1 MAKSYSNRLG
11 CYGKMLAFLTIL
23 LPAAVAVAEP
33 HSNTFPG
40 ASRSVSSP
48 DGSGARIF
56 YRPQLDR
63 YGGQAHPVFY
73 ADGRG
78 HRIRVATVTR
88 SMDVTWS
95 SDGRRVFL
103 QDSWGSNAADCY
115 VLIRIAKSVSG
126 VSLLKIVQRTRGHPI
141 GNEKPSAS
149 HYYVHC
155 DRWLSSTRIEGGVS
169 GHTDSNPAHDFDHR
183 FVYDV
188 ATKQIRWQA

>member
-1 MAKSYSNRLG
+1 
-11 CYGKMLAFLTIL
+11 MLALVMTFS
-23 LPAAVAVAEP
+23 PVAVAMAE
-33 HSNTFPG
+33 SRSSTFPG
-40 ASRSVSSP
+40 ASQSVPSP

-56 YRPQLDR
+56 YRPHLDR

-78 HRIRVATVTR
+78 HRARVATVTR

-103 QDSWGSNAADCY
+103 QDNWASNATDCY
-115 VLIRIAKSVSG
+115 VLSRTANSVIG
-126 VSLLKIVQRTRGHPI
+126 VSLTKIVQKTRGHPT

-155 DRWLSSTRIEGGVS
+155 DRWLSPTRVEGGVS
-169 GHTDSNPAHDFDHR
+169 GHTDANPAHDFDHR

-188 ATKQIRWQA
+188 VTKRIRWQA